1 MKNTLQLRSLFVF
14 VLLVGVLG
22 YASAQLSNARPYDQT
37 GVNVFEP
44 AKELNTT
51 FDKAFV
57 RIGGS
62 FTQQYQALDHGNK
75 ADVKFAADGV
85 TDLNKL
91 YDLGNGFNTA
101 TANLNLNFQLEDGI
115 LVCLENYMS
124 SRHHNEFWVKGG
136 YIQVD
141 KLPMFNNPE
150 WYSKYV
156 RVKIGH
162 MEVNYGDQ
170 HFRRTDNGNAI
181 ANPFVG
187 NYIMDAFATEI
198 GGEVYL
204 FPVSNVVAMA
214 GVTNGLIKGDV
225 SNTVRKPSYYAKLA
239 YDKQLND
246 KTRFRISASTYMNAE
261 SGRNTL
267 YGGDRTGSRFYFAM
281 EPAFIVPRGTT
292 VPTATTADVNAFSGR
307 INPGFSTNVTSW
319 QVSPFIKFSG
329 LEVFATY
336 EQSQGYASADP
347 KKGGAATPEKRTV
360 NQLAVEGIYR
370 FLPREQ
376 VYIGARYN
384 SVTGAMNARIT
395 DANSNPLDLTVT
407 RMEIVGGWYPT
418 PNMLIKASYVN
429 QEYKDFPS
437 SQLFSE
443 GYFKGIMLEAAVGF

>member
-1 MKNTLQLRSLFVF
+1 MKNMLNLRTLFSF
-14 VLLVGVLG
+14 VLFISVSF
-22 YASAQLSNARPYDQT
+22 YASAQIANFRPYDQN

-44 AKELNTT
+44 AKDFTT
-51 FDKAFV
+51 PYEKPTL

-62 FTQQYQALDHGNK
+62 FTQQYQGLEHGNK
-75 ADVKFAADGV
+75 ADVKLASDGV
-85 TDLNKL
+85 TDLNML

-101 TANLNLNFQLEDGI
+101 TANLNLDFQIEDGI
-115 LVCLENYMS
+115 RVSLENYMS

-141 KLPMFNNPE
+141 KLPMFGNPD
-150 WYSKYV
+150 WFSKYV

-198 GGEVYL
+198 GGEAYL
-204 FPVSNVVAMA
+204 FPVENVMAMV
-214 GVTNGLIKGDV
+214 GVTNGLIKGDIT
-225 SNTVRKPSYYAKLA
+225 NTVRKPSYYAKLA

-246 KTRFRISASTYMNAE
+246 KTRVRISASTYMNAE

-267 YGGDRTGSRFYFAM
+267 YGGDRAGSRFYMAM
-281 EPAFIVPRGTT
+281 EPAFAIPRGST
-292 VPTATTADVNAFSGR
+292 VPVATNTTDNAFSGR
-307 INPGFSTNVTSW
+307 INPGFSTNVTTW
-319 QVSPFIKFSG
+319 QISPFIKVAG

-336 EQSQGYASADP
+336 EQAQGYASTDP
-347 KKGGAATPEKRTV
+347 KKEGADTPEKRTV
-360 NQLAVEGIYR
+360 SQLAVEGIYR

-376 VYIGARYN
+376 VYLGARYN
-384 SVTGAMNARIT
+384 TVNGELGARIT
-395 DANSNPLDLTVT
+395 DANANPLDLGIT

-418 PNMLIKASYVN
+418 PNMLLKASYVN
-429 QEYKDFPS
+429 QEYKDYPS
-437 SQLFSE
+437 NQLYSE
-443 GYFKGIMLEAAVGF
+443 GYFKGVMIEAVVGF